1 MEKETKKQ
9 AKAQTLYQKLLAI
22 QEKTRA
28 FKKDKKAYNYEYV
41 TGDKLLTAIR
51 PWMDELG
58 LLLLPNL
65 KEFTRE
71 PITYQ
76 SYVTD
81 RNGNGKVVEK
91 MEILASVLVDFTWV
105 DTESGETLTQ
115 SWAGSGMNA
124 YDKGFG
130 SALTYAERYFLLK
143 TFHIATDRD
152 DVDYLATTRDAEIE
166 GAETAPASTSP
177 APAAAAAPA
186 PAPAAQVEDTR
197 RVVVPDDP
205 FIQDVV
211 AWTMRQKDIKMA
223 KGRASLQYNWKEDS
237 LQQYLDLV
245 DEAEKFKNEIN
256 A

>member
-1 MEKETKKQ
+1 MEKQKKL
-9 AKAQTLYQKLLAI
+9 TLMQKLLAI
-22 QEKTRA
+22 QAGLRA

-41 TGDKLLTAIR
+41 TGDKLLAEIR
-51 PWMDELG
+51 PRMDELG

-105 DTESGETLTQ
+105 DTESGETYTQ

-124 YDKGFG
+124 FDKGFG

-143 TFHIATDRD
+143 TFHLATDRD
-152 DVDYLATTRDAEIE
+152 DVDALATTRDAEIE
-166 GAETAPASTSP
+166 AAEKTPAEP
-177 APAAAAAPA
+177 VKDAK
-186 PAPAAQVEDTR
+186 QL
-197 RVVVPDDP
+197 RVIKENDP
-205 FIQDVV
+205 FAEEVLAWVLRQADYKKAIQ
-211 AWTMRQKDIKMA
+211 Q
-223 KGRASLQYNWKEDS
+223 ASIGYKWDGSALQDFIDKA
-237 LQQYLDLV
+237 
-245 DEAEKFKNEIN
+245 DEAKEFQNKTEK
-256 A
+256 